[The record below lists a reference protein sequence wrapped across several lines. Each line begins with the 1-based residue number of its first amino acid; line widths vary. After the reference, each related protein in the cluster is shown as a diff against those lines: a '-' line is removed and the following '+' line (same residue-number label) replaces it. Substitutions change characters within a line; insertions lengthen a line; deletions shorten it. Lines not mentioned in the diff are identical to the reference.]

1 MSMPFRQ
8 KMPDFIAPCGTHE
21 LKQINQADGTTKTVV
36 DDPKLPDSSKFET
49 KNMLAA
55 KIPLD
60 DPRFAEVSSAFT
72 AIPEAPSEPD
82 VEPIENEV

>member
-8 KMPDFIAPCGTHE
+8 KMADFNAPCGTHD
-21 LKQINQADGTTKTVV
+21 LKVVENGDGTYKTVV
-36 DDPKLPDSSKFET
+36 DDPDLPESAKFET

-60 DPRFAEVSSAFT
+60 DKRFAEVPSEFT
-72 AIPEAPSEPD
+72 AIAKQPEEPTF
-82 VEPIENEV
+82 EKEN

>member
-8 KMPDFIAPCGTHE
+8 KMPDYIAPCGTHD
-21 LKQINQADGTTKTVV
+21 LKQITEADGTTRMIV
-36 DDPKLPDSSKFET
+36 DDPSLPDSRQFET

-60 DPRFAEVSSAFT
+60 DKRFAEVSSAFV
-72 AIPEAPSEPD
+72 ALENIQNEPD
-82 VEPIENEV
+82 VSPIENEE